1 MWKSFFIAAGIFA
14 CVIGLELLVIDSAVV
29 LPINGH
35 GATRVFMAPDW
46 APWTLISGGAI
57 TLLNFGSLPFKSA
70 NPQLPR
76 PH

>member
-14 CVIGLELLVIDSAVV
+14 CVAGLELLVIDSAVV
-29 LPINGH
+29 LPINGQ

-57 TLLNFGSLPFKSA
+57 TLLNFCSLPIKSA
-70 NPQLPR
+70 GQVPR